1 MFVRRAW
8 IGNLTL
14 KSILISASI
23 RDAPRSSDRIRRKDR
38 RLASLRRFQHSGH
51 RQADRSTATVD
62 NVATMEQ
69 LVSSSLSRRRL
80 YAVLLAIFAGVAVA
94 LAAIGLY
101 GLISYA
107 VARRTRE
114 IGIRM
119 ALGAR
124 RSQVMGLVLHQ
135 SIVLTVLGIALG
147 IAGAAAA
154 TRILEGMLFGLTPL
168 DPSTYVAVAV
178 LFALVASL
186 AAFVPA
192 RRATKVDPMVALRVE
207 SDGEIPATR
216 WYAMRQRRLDAEL
229 AEEMDFHRAMKRDE
243 FERSGLRGA
252 DAEFASRRALGN
264 LTLAREETLVPSG
277 SGGGSMICGETSP
290 TRFGAWAGIPFSPP
304 LRFCL
309 WRSASAPTPPFSV

>member
-1 MFVRRAW
+1 MARSGIFGANPLRQHAYVDFGFDDPGRNPWEIVGIVEDVRQEGLDREPHPQIYIEFRQYSGRPSVVGPYFAVRTN
-8 IGNLTL
+8 G
-14 KSILISASI
+14 SPASVVSSI
-23 RDAPRSSDRIRRKDR
+23 RDIVKQIDP
-38 RLASLRRFQHSGH
+38 Q
-51 RQADRSTATVD
+51 ATVD

-101 GLISYA
+101 GLDLVA

-135 SIVLTVLGIALG
+135 SIVLTVIGIALG

-207 SDGEIPATR
+207 
-216 WYAMRQRRLDAEL
+216 Q
-229 AEEMDFHRAMKRDE
+229 
-243 FERSGLRGA
+243 
-252 DAEFASRRALGN
+252 
-264 LTLAREETLVPSG
+264 
-277 SGGGSMICGETSP
+277 
-290 TRFGAWAGIPFSPP
+290 
-304 LRFCL
+304 
-309 WRSASAPTPPFSV
+309 